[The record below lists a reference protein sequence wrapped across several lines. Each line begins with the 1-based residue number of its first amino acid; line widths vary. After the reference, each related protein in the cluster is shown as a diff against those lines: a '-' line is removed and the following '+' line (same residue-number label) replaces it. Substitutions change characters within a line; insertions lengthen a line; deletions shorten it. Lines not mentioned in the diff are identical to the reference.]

1 MKTHFNII
9 FLVILFLK
17 CACITKT
24 PHHDSHPQV
33 LVIKAAGYIEGQ
45 TPQGP
50 DAITEAT
57 SFGRNVHVVSQA
69 LADELKK
76 QNINTIIVQFN
87 ESSQLQNFIQ
97 YGVDLIV
104 FAGPAYS
111 SQFPRQLQELVSD
124 LNNDILKKHIICT
137 SLTTCRFL
145 ESGGRTIQVFDK
157 QLKEMGIQTIDGL
170 VIHHEYEDKDWET
183 KVRLFADRIRK
194 SILLT

>member
-1 MKTHFNII
+1 MKIHFNMI
-9 FLVILFLK
+9 FLVIFSL
-17 CACITKT
+17 ACTCMTKNT
-24 PHHDSHPQV
+24 RHDSHPQV

-50 DAITEAT
+50 EAITEAT

-69 LADELKK
+69 LVDELKK
-76 QNINTIIVQFN
+76 QNINAIIVQFN

-97 YGVDLIV
+97 HGVDLIV

-111 SQFPRQLQELVSD
+111 GQLPRQLQELASG
-124 LNNDILKKHIICT
+124 LNDDILKKHIICT

-145 ESGGRTIQVFDK
+145 ESGGRTIQAFDK
-157 QLKEMGIQTIDGL
+157 QLKEMGIHTIDGL

-183 KVRLFADRIRK
+183 KVQLFADRIRK
-194 SILLT
+194 SI